1 MESNV
6 IKNII
11 MAILFFVFLGMIIV
25 AQRTVSLTNLG
36 IEIVGLA
43 GIADAVVYLQQ
54 KIQITGGLKWQN
66 YH

>member
-43 GIADAVVYLQQ
+43 GLLTLLYIYNR
-54 KIQITGGLKWQN
+54 KYK
-66 YH
+66 